1 MDKAV
6 ASGAKDWRFDSS
18 WAHKMPI
25 FKREFSAGGIVFKKV
40 DGKILWLIVQPEG
53 GGHWSKDRFQ
63 FPKGL
68 IEEGEKAS
76 QTAKREVAEETGVRA
91 EIVQKADDLRIFFFD
106 EEKNRV
112 QKTISLFLMEFRKEG
127 ERQEDEEK
135 IKEIFWLPFEKALEK
150 LTFDTEKKAL
160 KKAKEILK
168 EREKQQKL
176 F

>member
-1 MDKAV
+1 MRT
-6 ASGAKDWRFDSS
+6 S
-18 WAHKMPI
+18 
-25 FKREFSAGGIVFKKV
+25 REFSAGGIVFKKV
-40 DGKILWLIVQPEG
+40 NDQTLWLIVQPEG

-68 IEEGEKAS
+68 IETGEKAP

-91 EIVQKADDLRIFFFD
+91 DIVQKIDSLKIFFFD
-106 EEKNRV
+106 EEKNRI
-112 QKTISLFLMEFRKEG
+112 QKTITLFLMEFKQEG

-135 IKEIFWLPFEKALEK
+135 IKEIFWLPYEEALQK

-160 KKAKEILK
+160 EKARKILEEK
-168 EREKQQKL
+168 VKQQRL